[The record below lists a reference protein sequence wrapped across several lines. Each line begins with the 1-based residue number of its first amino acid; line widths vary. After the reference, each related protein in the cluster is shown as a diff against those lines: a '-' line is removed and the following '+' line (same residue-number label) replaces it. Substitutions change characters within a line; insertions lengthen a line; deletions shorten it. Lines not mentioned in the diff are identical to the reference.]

1 MRALRLLIGLLV
13 VLTLSAPPVLAASGP
28 APVHA
33 AGDCS
38 SHDKEKGKAALVN
51 ACCTASVMPALIVA
65 AGPVR
70 APDFD
75 RAMRPAFRLHG
86 ITIGRDPPP
95 PRV

>member
-13 VLTLSAPPVLAASGP
+13 ALTLSAPPVLAASGP
-28 APVHA
+28 ASVHT

-38 SHDKEKGKAALVN
+38 HHDKEKGKAALVN
-51 ACCTASVMPALIVA
+51 VCCTASMMPAPIVA

-70 APDFD
+70 GADFH
-75 RAMRPAFRLHG
+75 RAVRPAFRLRG
-86 ITIGRDPPP
+86 IIVGRDPPP